1 MKKNV
6 IYSPAIFFSLF
17 LLIIIISLNAN
28 SVNAVTLTSIINPES
43 SSTTIHYQESHPT
56 VFNYPENSNLSNL
69 FKQLPHRLS
78 INASSSNSDI
88 RNNDNVAMQ
97 NLLKSI
103 NTQFQHANSV
113 TRATGVNV
121 SFIAD
126 IRQFSNTE
134 TSIDQRITMDITLE
148 DFILPSSNDPS
159 HKYVDLNWRSFIINN
174 SIPLQ
179 YTISHSKNTKEIDI
193 NHLLSMLYALNSGFK
208 NELNSDSSNIQI
220 LNSPLIDFSRLSTP
234 MNDWYHLF
242 DPAAELAETQ
252 GYGYKGETNGAKVV
266 TIYSLGEG
274 SIREGEH
281 SDTIHDVIFGN
292 NKQYKAELTLPAPNG
307 RIDILGYARLVSTP
321 GQETAI
327 VSQTNEGGSS
337 YAGNFPIVV
346 LSGLGA
352 MMLVVVAIVL
362 IKSRGTKNINEY

>member
-1 MKKNV
+1 M
-6 IYSPAIFFSLF
+6 IFFSLF
-17 LLIIIISLNAN
+17 LLVIIISSNAN

-43 SSTTIHYQESHPT
+43 SSTTINYQESHPT
-56 VFNYPENSNLSNL
+56 IFNYPENSNLANL
-69 FKQLPHRLS
+69 FKQLPHRIS

-88 RNNDNVAMQ
+88 RNNNNDNEMAMQ

-103 NTQFQHANSV
+103 NTQFQHANSI
-113 TRATGVNV
+113 THATGVNV

-126 IRQFSNTE
+126 IRQFSNTQ
-134 TSIDQRITMDITLE
+134 TSIDQRISMDINLE
-148 DFILPSSNDPS
+148 NFVIPNSNDPS
-159 HKYVDLNWRSFIINN
+159 HKYVDLNWRSFIIND

-179 YTISHSKNTKEIDI
+179 YTINHSKNTREIDI

-234 MNDWYHLF
+234 MNYWYHLF
-242 DPAAELAETQ
+242 DPAAELAETK

-292 NKQYKAELTLPAPNG
+292 NNQYKAELTLPAPNG
-307 RIDILGYARLVSTP
+307 RIDILGYARLASTP

-346 LSGLGA
+346 LGGLGA
-352 MMLVVVAIVL
+352 IMLVVVAIVL